1 MIETM
6 SIDTNQSTEEAVEL
20 PAVAQRSKAAERMRV
35 FRKRRREGM
44 RCVTLELRETE
55 IDRLIDLGHLEEA
68 GRHDANQILLAL
80 YRFLDYS
87 ALGDPNR

>member
-1 MIETM
+1 METVI
-6 SIDTNQSTEEAVEL
+6 IDTNQSTEEAVEL

-55 IDRLIDLGHLEEA
+55 IDRLIDLGHLREA
-68 GRHDANQILLAL
+68 ERQDSNLVLLAL

-87 ALGDPNR
+87 ALGDPHR